1 MCIVTEVTSQKS
13 TVTSFVNTDLL
24 CSTTPWKICW
34 ICREQNWT
42 YWRERRGKKKGTLE
56 RKPKDSSYRKS
67 EEKMS
72 RKAQFYCK
80 QHVYNNAH
88 ETRIIVTWSSKRIAR
103 NKQGLKQ
110 WDTRDRSYLSKE
122 EVHAMIH
129 DVAETS
135 AKAAVMKAAVVWR
148 KRKHED
154 NHALEA
160 VTSAINRLE

>member
-1 MCIVTEVTSQKS
+1 M
-13 TVTSFVNTDLL
+13 
-24 CSTTPWKICW
+24 
-34 ICREQNWT
+34 
-42 YWRERRGKKKGTLE
+42 
-56 RKPKDSSYRKS
+56 
-67 EEKMS
+67 
-72 RKAQFYCK
+72 
-80 QHVYNNAH
+80 
-88 ETRIIVTWSSKRIAR
+88 
-103 NKQGLKQ
+103 
-110 WDTRDRSYLSKE
+110 SKE